1 MRISE
6 VPVETQYEIQT
17 TEGEGG
23 SNAVQ
28 HIQFDAESGEITT
41 AGGTTL
47 FDGTT
52 TINLPEGII
61 YEGMENGEEVVYVV
75 IPEDNQ
81 TVILS

>member
-41 AGGTTL
+41 AGEITL

-52 TINLPEGII
+52 AINLPEGII
-61 YEGMENGEEVVYVV
+61 YEGMENNEEVVYVV
-75 IPEDNQ
+75 IEDNQ
-81 TVILS
+81 TFILS